1 MNIVLDFGGVLMK
14 HDKEGCWHALRQ
26 IMSDDAITNVLG
38 FGNDR
43 PDTLRHR
50 FETGQC
56 TTRDFLSNVLAH
68 GRNGTT
74 EQQVIDAWNTM
85 HAGIPDSIWTQ
96 LERLRNRGYHLYLMS
111 NTDDIHW
118 QHTLS
123 LYGDKM
129 ALLFDDIF
137 LSFKEGLAKP
147 DEAFFQRVNRRLD
160 TAPVVFVDDM
170 EINRLSAEK
179 FVAWQTFPSI
189 DELPFG

>member
-96 LERLRNRGYHLYLMS
+96 LERLRDRGYHLYLMS

-147 DEAFFQRVNRRLD
+147 DEAFFQLVNRRLN

-179 FVAWQTFPSI
+179 FVAWQTFRSI